1 MWVKVSQSGR
11 SAERKSGDGGASPFD
26 RPSERRRKGPSKT
39 ARRVSRVSGS
49 AQGHQG
55 FHHHVRS
62 ASGSN
67 LPDAGVGSQRE
78 VIRGFLG
85 SGGRAAGVAGGGLW
99 RQRGDREIGTRAIA
113 G

>member
-39 ARRVSRVSGS
+39 ARRVSRISGS

-55 FHHHVRS
+55 FYNHVRS

-67 LPDAGVGSQRE
+67 LSDAGVGSQRGAVRE
-78 VIRGFLG
+78 FLG
-85 SGGRAAGVAGGGLW
+85 SGGRAAGVAGESVRRQGG
-99 RQRGDREIGTRAIA
+99 
-113 G
+113 